1 MLYLLYAMYKLRKT
15 LVSETWLLR
24 SEKTLKPPKVQ
35 NTIRIIQVAILVNL
49 YVQNKAFDVTPDRKD
64 IVFPK
69 VLLLQFAMWNL
80 RRNNVMKEENLCF
93 FFHWE
98 NADTVSRVFFS
109 NVQHIQSS
117 LSSFG
122 ISKFQR
128 WKAGL
133 LKFSN

>member
-35 NTIRIIQVAILVNL
+35 NTIRIIKVAILVNL

-80 RRNNVMKEENLCF
+80 RRNNVMKEENLWVFFTEKMQTLLAEF
-93 FFHWE
+93 FFKH
-98 NADTVSRVFFS
+98 ATYTVIFIIIWYFKV
-109 NVQHIQSS
+109 
-117 LSSFG
+117 
-122 ISKFQR
+122 SKVKGWFT
-128 WKAGL
+128 KIL
-133 LKFSN
+133 